1 MNFFFYFIS
10 KNETFAQL
18 FNQPIHLFMKKSLL
32 ICAFFA
38 CAISANAQLDS
49 IIWEPFDV
57 DTTASYALFPQGD
70 DLGWV
75 NFDEDGL
82 VPDGGDEI
90 QNQWYHGSAF
100 VLEDSLD
107 DNTTLRS
114 KSWMQGFAEGNRNW
128 LMLPPIDVTSN
139 KFTFHWKSAP
149 LQMFRY
155 MDGYTILVSK
165 SNNDAEFFTDTLFVA
180 AQMTDITGDAL
191 IQTVENFEFSPG
203 YIHSNGGQ
211 DSSKWTLF
219 TEGDSSLYVGILEP
233 HSVSLSQYAGQKIYL
248 AVLHNSDDDN
258 QISIDDLLVADG
270 TVLAAKDDFEK
281 NLRLV
286 AYPNP
291 ATIYLNVLFKAEK
304 AANTAKIEVFD
315 SKGKLAMAKNL
326 GSISTGEYTEI
337 VPTARLSAGAYFMRL
352 TLDGR
357 SVSHPFLVK

>member
-1 MNFFFYFIS
+1 
-10 KNETFAQL
+10 
-18 FNQPIHLFMKKSLL
+18 MKKSLL
-32 ICAFFA
+32 FCAFLAFT
-38 CAISANAQLDS
+38 CSAKAQLDS
-49 IIWEPFDV
+49 IIWEPFKV
-57 DTTASYALFPQGD
+57 DTTASYAAFPLGG

-75 NFDEDGL
+75 NFDEDNI
-82 VPDGGDEI
+82 VPAGGDAI
-90 QNQWYHGSAF
+90 QNQWYFGSAF

-114 KSWMQGFAEGNRNW
+114 KSWMEGFAKGNRNW
-128 LMLPPIDVTSN
+128 LILPPINVTSD

-155 MDGYTILVSK
+155 MDGYTIMASVGTNEVES
-165 SNNDAEFFTDTLFVA
+165 FTDTLFLA
-180 AQMTDITGDAL
+180 AQMNDITGDSEVQ
-191 IQTVENFEFSPG
+191 IVDNFGFSEG
-203 YIHSNGGQ
+203 FIHSNGGQ
-211 DSSKWTLF
+211 DSSKWTYF
-219 TEGDSSLYVGILEP
+219 TEGDPSLYVGILEP
-233 HSVSLSQYAGQKIYL
+233 HSISLSQYNGQKIYL

-270 TVLAAKDDFEK
+270 TVLAAKDEFEK

-304 AANTAKIEVFD
+304 AANSTKIEVFD
-315 SKGKLAMAKNL
+315 SNGKLAMTKNL
-326 GSISTGEYTEI
+326 GKISAGERTEV
-337 VPTARLSAGAYFMRL
+337 VPTARLSAGAYFLRL